1 MFCLKNRKKS
11 YIFVSPYQLNQSL
24 LFMSLQNAKVLY
36 ISQHITPYLEA
47 TEMSTTARELPQGI
61 LECGNEIR
69 VFMPKFGS
77 INERRHQLHEVIR
90 LSGMNLIIDDTDHAL
105 MIKVASIPSA
115 RMQVY
120 FIDNEEYFKRKEVLH
135 DKNGEF
141 FEDNDERALFFCRGA
156 LETVRKLGWQPD
168 LIHCHGWMTSFVP
181 MLVKELFNDDPH
193 FENSKVVVSVYNE
206 EKESLD
212 KGLVKKLANEG
223 FDGEV
228 SKILKTPT
236 TDTMY
241 QLALAHADGVV
252 KGSPRL
258 TKSLDKIVG
267 DAKLPTMDFVEEE
280 ERVQASA
287 DFYATIAE
295 SSIPA

>member
-1 MFCLKNRKKS
+1 
-11 YIFVSPYQLNQSL
+11 
-24 LFMSLQNAKVLY
+24 MSLQNAKVLY
-36 ISQHITPYLEA
+36 ISQHITPFLEA

-135 DKNGEF
+135 DKSGKF
-141 FEDNDERALFFCRGA
+141 FSDNDERALFFCRGA
-156 LETVRKLGWQPD
+156 LETVRKLGWVPD
-168 LIHCHGWMTSFVP
+168 IIHCHGWMSSFVP
-181 MLVKELFNDDPH
+181 MFVKQLFNDDPH
-193 FENSKVVVSVYNE
+193 FENSKIVVSVYNE
-206 EKESLD
+206 DKEALD
-212 KGLVKKLANEG
+212 KKLVKKLASEG

-228 SKILKTPT
+228 SKILKTAS
-236 TDTMY
+236 TDSLY
-241 QLALAHADGVV
+241 QLALANADGVV
-252 KGSPRL
+252 KGSPKL
-258 TKSLDKIVG
+258 TKSLDKIIT
-267 DAKLPTMDFVEEE
+267 DAKLPTMEFVEEE
-280 ERVQASA
+280 ERVESSA
-287 DFYATIAE
+287 EFYASINE
-295 SSIPA
+295 EIPA